1 MSDQKLHDDIENMVT
16 AINQVIPELQKL
28 GDAASDNIDKKL
40 DNSLRKVDIKVRD
53 LNKIIDDL
61 KDGAEASGRYMGNA
75 QRDALHHLQ
84 QGVELLIQTEVN
96 SEYRNQIAR
105 IIADL
110 EPLVA
115 SKLDSELDKLVEHKK
130 LSITDHS
137 KQVDRINTELESN
150 MTIIHTTLL
159 DNIGKLNTAST
170 DAHTRVDKGLEE
182 INDVIDAY
190 QDSLQTIQDS
200 TTIAATNMQKSLQ
213 KIERNSVLMS
223 QSPATMTA
231 LTAGFLSLC
240 LMLLLSIVYR
250 YDLWLPMVVSAIG
263 LVAVLGCVW
272 GLMAWMDS
280 RAE

>member
-1 MSDQKLHDDIENMVT
+1 MSDQQLHDDIENMVT
-16 AINQVIPELQKL
+16 ALNAVIPELQKL
-28 GDAASDNIDKKL
+28 GDAANDNIDTKL
-40 DNSLRKVDIKVRD
+40 DSSLRKVDVKVRD

-61 KDGAEASGRYMGNA
+61 QDGAEANRRYMGNA

-96 SEYRNQIAR
+96 SEYSNQIAR

-115 SKLDSELDKLVEHKK
+115 SKLDREIEKLVEHKK
-130 LSITDHS
+130 LVISDHNE
-137 KQVDRINTELESN
+137 QVVRINTQLESN

-159 DNIGKLNTAST
+159 ESIGKLNTASA
-170 DAHTRVDKGLEE
+170 DAHTRVDKGLED
-182 INDVIDAY
+182 INDVIDAH
-190 QDSLQTIQDS
+190 QDSLQAIQDLTTS
-200 TTIAATNMQKSLQ
+200 TATNMQKNLQ
-213 KIERNSVLMS
+213 KIERSAVFMS

-240 LMLLLSIVYR
+240 LMLSIVYR

-263 LVAVLGCVW
+263 LAVLLACVW
-272 GLMAWMDS
+272 CLVAWLHT
-280 RAE
+280 RGE

>member
-1 MSDQKLHDDIENMVT
+1 MSDQQLHDNIENMVT

-28 GDAASDNIDKKL
+28 GDVASDNIDKKL

-84 QGVELLIQTEVN
+84 QGVELLIKTEVN
-96 SEYRNQIAR
+96 SEYRTQIAR

-115 SKLDSELDKLVEHKK
+115 SKLDSELEKLVEHKK
-130 LSITDHS
+130 LVISNHND
-137 KQVDRINTELESN
+137 QVVRINTQLESN

-159 DNIGKLNTAST
+159 ESIGKLNTVSA
-170 DAHTRVDKGLEE
+170 DAHTRVDKGLDE
-182 INDVIDAY
+182 INDVIDAH

-200 TTIAATNMQKSLQ
+200 TAIAATNMQKSLQ
-213 KIERNSVLMS
+213 KIARNSVFMS

-240 LMLLLSIVYR
+240 LMLSIVYR

-263 LVAVLGCVW
+263 LIIFLGVIW

-280 RAE
+280 REG

>member
-61 KDGAEASGRYMGNA
+61 KDGAEANRRYMGNA

-84 QGVELLIQTEVN
+84 QGVELLIKTEVN

-110 EPLVA
+110 EPLIA
-115 SKLDSELDKLVEHKK
+115 SKLDSELEKLVEHKK
-130 LSITDHS
+130 LVISDHNE
-137 KQVDRINTELESN
+137 QVVRINTQLESN
-150 MTIIHTTLL
+150 MTIIQTTLL
-159 DNIGKLNTAST
+159 ENIGKLNTASS
-170 DAHTRVDKGLEE
+170 DAHTRVDKGLDE
-182 INDVIDAY
+182 INDAIDAH

-200 TTIAATNMQKSLQ
+200 TAIAATNMQKSLQ
-213 KIERNSVLMS
+213 KIARNSVFMS

-240 LMLLLSIVYR
+240 LMLSIVYR

-263 LVAVLGCVW
+263 LIVFLGVIW
-272 GLMAWMDS
+272 GLMVWLDS
-280 RAE
+280 R

>member
-1 MSDQKLHDDIENMVT
+1 MSDQQLHDDIENMVT
-16 AINQVIPELQKL
+16 ALNAVIPELQKL

-53 LNKIIDDL
+53 LNKIIGDL

-75 QRDALHHLQ
+75 QRDALNHLQ
-84 QGVELLIQTEVN
+84 QGVELLIKTEVN
-96 SEYRNQIAR
+96 SEYSTQIAR
-105 IIADL
+105 VIADL

-115 SKLDSELDKLVEHKK
+115 SKLDREIEKLVEHKK
-130 LSITDHS
+130 LAISDHND
-137 KQVDRINTELESN
+137 QVVRINTQLESN

-170 DAHTRVDKGLEE
+170 NANTRVDKGLDE
-182 INDVIDAY
+182 INDVIDAH
-190 QDSLQTIQDS
+190 QDSLQAIQDL
-200 TTIAATNMQKSLQ
+200 TTIAAINMQKSLQ
-213 KIERNSVLMS
+213 KIERNAVFMS

-240 LMLLLSIVYR
+240 LMLSIVYR
-250 YDLWLPMVVSAIG
+250 YDLWLPMLVSAIG

-272 GLMAWMDS
+272 GLMVWLDS

>member
-1 MSDQKLHDDIENMVT
+1 MSDQQLHDDIENMVT
-16 AINQVIPELQKL
+16 ALNAVIPELQKL

-40 DNSLRKVDIKVRD
+40 DNSLRKVDVKVRD
-53 LNKIIDDL
+53 LNKIIEAL
-61 KDGAEASGRYMGNA
+61 KDGAEANRRYMGNA

-96 SEYRNQIAR
+96 SEYRNQITR

-115 SKLDSELDKLVEHKK
+115 SKLDSELEKLVEHKK
-130 LSITDHS
+130 LAISDHND
-137 KQVDRINTELESN
+137 QVDIINTQLESN
-150 MTIIHTTLL
+150 MTIIQTTLL
-159 DNIGKLNTAST
+159 ESIGKLNTASA
-170 DAHTRVDKGLEE
+170 DAHTRVDTGLDE
-182 INDVIDAY
+182 INDAIDAH
-190 QDSLQTIQDS
+190 QDSLQAIQDL

-213 KIERNSVLMS
+213 KIERNAVFMS

-240 LMLLLSIVYR
+240 LMISIVYR

-263 LVAVLGCVW
+263 LIVFLGVIW
-272 GLMAWMDS
+272 GLMAWIDS
-280 RAE
+280 RGE